1 MSASATETSALPPV
15 NPAVQAVIEA
25 FDEIVKPDGGSVSL
39 LRIEGDQLSVA
50 YAKGVNEQCV
60 ECIMEPNALA
70 GMMKDMLADQAPEI
84 RDVVVVVQ
92 SED

>member
-1 MSASATETSALPPV
+1 MTSPSAGV
-15 NPAVQAVIEA
+15 HAVIEA

-39 LRIEGDQLSVA
+39 LDIEGDVLRVS

-60 ECIMEPNALA
+60 ECIMEPDALA

-84 RDVVVVVQ
+84 RDVAVEVQ
-92 SED
+92 VP